1 MQTYIM
7 TEENRNALYDAAKA
21 VSALLDGKFKA
32 EVHCQHNVET
42 GEGYLIVKVPV
53 YTGGSQ

>member
-42 GEGYLIVKVPV
+42 GEGYLIVND
-53 YTGGSQ
+53 S

>member
-1 MQTYIM
+1 MKDM
-7 TEENRNALYDAAKA
+7 TAENRTALYDAAKA
-21 VSALLDGKFKA
+21 VSALLDGKFET